1 MHRYRKAPDRDIVII
16 PEFGRVP
23 PGVILEGPQFERFAA
38 AGLLERIEAPPAP
51 PPAPEPVKGKRERP
65 KAFAEA
71 APPPPPAPE
80 PEAIPEPEP
89 APEPEIPVMVE
100 AETEPAETP
109 VIDHEPEAVDP
120 EPLPDDAIQ
129 AKMARRAAIRQKG
142 HKP

>member
-23 PGVILEGPQFERFAA
+23 PGVILEGPQFERFAT
-38 AGLLERIEAPPAP
+38 AGLLERIEAPPP
-51 PPAPEPVKGKRERP
+51 PSPVSEPVKGKRERP

-71 APPPPPAPE
+71 PPPPPP
-80 PEAIPEPEP
+80 PEPEP
-89 APEPEIPVMVE
+89 VPEPAVNPEPEIPEVVE
-100 AETEPAETP
+100 AETEPEDAPT
-109 VIDHEPEAVDP
+109 IDPEPSISDP